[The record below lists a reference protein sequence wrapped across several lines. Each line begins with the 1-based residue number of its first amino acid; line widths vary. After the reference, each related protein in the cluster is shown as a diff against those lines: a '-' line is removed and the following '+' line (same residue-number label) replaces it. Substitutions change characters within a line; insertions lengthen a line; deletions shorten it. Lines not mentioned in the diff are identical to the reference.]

1 MSSKRKA
8 SSSPS
13 PPPSSTTTDKAG
25 GQKKAGRGRPKGPP
39 KYWFDLNDP
48 FEVSS
53 SGLSFVIRGRPAP
66 WERAMNVARK
76 WAIKNYTINP
86 SRKGEDEFNSVCKE
100 LFQRKGFE
108 IPCIEKGKQVFLKVL
123 FAFPTSEGNIHVRP
137 DLDNLVKFT
146 LDAMGGKRRRT
157 FYHDDG
163 QVTMI
168 CAQKELDNRFGG
180 KGFTEVE
187 IGLVENLEEPLFRSA
202 AGGRAAALPA
212 TSSKEDSEAK
222 EVIVLEE

>member
-1 MSSKRKA
+1 
-8 SSSPS
+8 
-13 PPPSSTTTDKAG
+13 
-25 GQKKAGRGRPKGPP
+25 
-39 KYWFDLNDP
+39 
-48 FEVSS
+48 
-53 SGLSFVIRGRPAP
+53 
-66 WERAMNVARK
+66 MNVARK

-123 FAFPTSEGNIHVRP
+123 FAFPSSEGNIHVRP